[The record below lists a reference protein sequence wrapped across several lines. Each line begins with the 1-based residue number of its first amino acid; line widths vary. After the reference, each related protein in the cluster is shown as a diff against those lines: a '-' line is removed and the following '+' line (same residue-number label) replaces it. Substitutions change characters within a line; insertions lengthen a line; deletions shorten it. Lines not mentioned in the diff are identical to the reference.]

1 MGGKITKIFNILI
14 TGALMCL
21 IMVSVGTVL
30 VRGLPLVV
38 AQMREPELIF
48 SLKLSLFT
56 SLVSTAMCLLVAVP
70 VAYTLSRYR
79 LPVRE

>member
-30 VRGLPLVV
+30 VRGC
-38 AQMREPELIF
+38 RW
-48 SLKLSLFT
+48 LSL
-56 SLVSTAMCLLVAVP
+56 
-70 VAYTLSRYR
+70 R
-79 LPVRE
+79 